1 MLDFNEYQKKAHETA
16 SYPEGTIV
24 DTKEDLQHYVSYI
37 YPALGLAKVDELKS
51 KNENL
56 FQRNTILVNQLAKAM
71 KHLRDLVYVVE
82 LGKNELATARI
93 LAEAKEFLKEE

>member
-1 MLDFNEYQKKAHETA
+1 M
-16 SYPEGTIV
+16 S
-24 DTKEDLQHYVSYI
+24 
-37 YPALGLAKVDELKS
+37 KVDELKS